1 MLQAE
6 PQSLFQVDPNMTL
19 LTVQTVRMYAEMYRI
34 GMDMCVSKNCMR
46 PGEGLFFLVFSQFC
60 FAFSV
65 TMTITLT
72 TEVHS
77 REASP
82 W

>member
-1 MLQAE
+1 MPQE
-6 PQSLFQVDPNMTL
+6 PVSSGPKYDN

-34 GMDMCVSKNCMR
+34 GMYMCVSKNCMR
-46 PGEGLFFLVFSQFC
+46 PGDGLFFLVFSQFC